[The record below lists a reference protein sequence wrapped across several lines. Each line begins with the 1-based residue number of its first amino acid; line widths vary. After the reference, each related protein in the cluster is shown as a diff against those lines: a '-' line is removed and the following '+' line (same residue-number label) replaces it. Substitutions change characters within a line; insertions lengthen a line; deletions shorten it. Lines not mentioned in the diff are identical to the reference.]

1 MPQLIERPEEAIYL
15 PMGPGMIG
23 NSRFLGRIIIPSQFS
38 EFKGTFIKKVVL
50 ATPSSVE
57 DDRYMHDARR
67 PCRVYRL

>member
-1 MPQLIERPEEAIYL
+1 MPQLIERLEEAIYL
-15 PMGPGMIG
+15 PKGPG

-50 ATPSSVE
+50 ATPSSAE